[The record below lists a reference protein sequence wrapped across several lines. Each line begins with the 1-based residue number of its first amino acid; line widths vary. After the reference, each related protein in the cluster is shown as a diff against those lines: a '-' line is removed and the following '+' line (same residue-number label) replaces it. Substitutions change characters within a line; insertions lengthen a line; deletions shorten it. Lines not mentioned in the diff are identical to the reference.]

1 MDRPGAV
8 AGLRTTLAGFATTW
22 LADAS
27 AWCVALSGGP
37 DSLALTA
44 AAAATLPTT
53 ALIVDHGLQP
63 GSDLVAAAAA
73 DQARALGCVRAEVL
87 RVQVGHVGGPEA
99 AARTASALR
108 EDTDA
113 LDGLAADELPAAR
126 SGDGLDA
133 TAIRG
138 LPAALRRRV
147 IRAWLLA
154 GGASGLT
161 DPQIRAVDAV
171 VIAWRGQG
179 PVAVSSNLPRT
190 RLLVQRRGALLTLH
204 REPV

>member
-1 MDRPGAV
+1 MRPSDPPWYRPLLGHRRALTRAACAELGLTAWDDPHNSDPRFTRV
-8 AGLRTTLAGFATTW
+8 RLRT
-22 LADAS
+22 
-27 AWCVALSGGP
+27 
-37 DSLALTA
+37 
-44 AAAATLPTT
+44 
-53 ALIVDHGLQP
+53 
-63 GSDLVAAAAA
+63 
-73 DQARALGCVRAEVL
+73 EVL
-87 RVQVGHVGGPEA
+87 PLLEQVLGGGVAEA
-99 AARTASALR
+99 LARTASALR

-126 SGDGLDA
+126 VGDDLDA
-133 TAIRG
+133 TAIEG

-171 VIAWRGQG
+171 VVAWRGQG
-179 PVAVSSNLPRT
+179 PVAVSSDLPYT
-190 RLLVQRRGALLTLH
+190 RLLVQRRGALLTLR

>member
-1 MDRPGAV
+1 MAE
-8 AGLRTTLAGFATTW
+8 
-22 LADAS
+22 
-27 AWCVALSGGP
+27 AL
-37 DSLALTA
+37 
-44 AAAATLPTT
+44 
-53 ALIVDHGLQP
+53 
-63 GSDLVAAAAA
+63 
-73 DQARALGCVRAEVL
+73 
-87 RVQVGHVGGPEA
+87 
-99 AARTASALR
+99 ARTASALR